1 MCFHHYKKH
10 RATQLLVLA
19 ITTRAMGTIRD
30 LLLMTDKEVT
40 TAVLGITKGKII
52 TLQRITSTVLIVTML
67 VLEMTITIHVI
78 IIEKVIMLVETVVL
92 TVISITTKEAE
103 IVLIQI
109 KSMNLVLK

>member
-10 RATQLLVLA
+10 RVTQLLVLA
-19 ITTRAMGTIRD
+19 ITTRAMETIRD

-40 TAVLGITKGKII
+40 TAVLGITKGMII
-52 TLQRITSTVLIVTML
+52 TIQRITSMVLIVTML

-78 IIEKVIMLVETVVL
+78 IIEKIIMLVETAVL
-92 TVISITTKEAE
+92 TIISITTREAE

-109 KSMNLVLK
+109 KSMNIVLK

>member
-10 RATQLLVLA
+10 RATQLLVLE
-19 ITTRAMGTIRD
+19 ITTRAMETIRD

-52 TLQRITSTVLIVTML
+52 TTKKITSMVLIVTML

-78 IIEKVIMLVETVVL
+78 IIEKIIMLVETAVL
-92 TVISITTKEAE
+92 TIISITTREAE

-109 KSMNLVLK
+109 KSMNIVLK